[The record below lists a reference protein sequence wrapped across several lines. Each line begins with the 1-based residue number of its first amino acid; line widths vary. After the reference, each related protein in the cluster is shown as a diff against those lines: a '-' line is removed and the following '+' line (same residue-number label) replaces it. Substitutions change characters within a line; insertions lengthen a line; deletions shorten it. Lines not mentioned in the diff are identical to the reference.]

1 MAAQIATLRDI
12 SLEDV
17 LEAKRKNIEEVLR
30 HCHVLEHD
38 FKYMDAVNNALCRTL
53 VISLNEMSYSALQWG
68 KRELLNATG
77 LGIPTF

>member
-53 VISLNEMSYSALQWG
+53 VISFQWG

>member
-38 FKYMDAVNNALCRTL
+38 FKYMDALCRTL
-53 VISLNEMSYSALQWG
+53 VISLNEMSL
-68 KRELLNATG
+68 RL
-77 LGIPTF
+77 

>member
-53 VISLNEMSYSALQWG
+53 VISVGEKGTVKCHWTRNSNFLAIL
-68 KRELLNATG
+68 
-77 LGIPTF
+77 